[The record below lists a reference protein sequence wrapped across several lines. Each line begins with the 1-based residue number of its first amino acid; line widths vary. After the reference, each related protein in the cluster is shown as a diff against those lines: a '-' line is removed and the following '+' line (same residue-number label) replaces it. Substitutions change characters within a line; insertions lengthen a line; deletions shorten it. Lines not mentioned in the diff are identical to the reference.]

1 MREGLDPGGSLGSL
15 CVSREL
21 RDIGAW
27 AAPFPAPSAEGQG
40 EKPHQ
45 PLDPQLLLLPS
56 FDLGGHMQAP
66 SDLGPCVAE
75 VLAPGFTTSPS
86 FLEEGPSHSNNFMA
100 TALPATELH
109 FRF

>member
-1 MREGLDPGGSLGSL
+1 MSKMREGLDPGGSLGSL

-40 EKPHQ
+40 EKPHR
-45 PLDPQLLLLPS
+45 PLDPQLLLLPF

-75 VLAPGFTTSPS
+75 VLCTWFYNQPLLPGGGPEP
-86 FLEEGPSHSNNFMA
+86 LE
-100 TALPATELH
+100 
-109 FRF
+109 

>member
-40 EKPHQ
+40 EK
-45 PLDPQLLLLPS
+45 LREACES
-56 FDLGGHMQAP
+56 
-66 SDLGPCVAE
+66 GPYANWVMIQE
-75 VLAPGFTTSPS
+75 SSRVGTSPTS
-86 FLEEGPSHSNNFMA
+86 LQACRSH
-100 TALPATELH
+100 
-109 FRF
+109 